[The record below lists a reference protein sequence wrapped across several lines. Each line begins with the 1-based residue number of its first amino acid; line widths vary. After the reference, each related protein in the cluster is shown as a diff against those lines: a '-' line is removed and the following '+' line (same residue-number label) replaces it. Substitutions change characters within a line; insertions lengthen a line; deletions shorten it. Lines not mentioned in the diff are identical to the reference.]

1 MTANAKQLSN
11 LFPDISADK
20 FAALFGITSRTW
32 RHWVAGTRNGGNI
45 EPAVDLKTAAK
56 LIRYALKHQ
65 TTINGALE
73 RLADKFIVDRR

>member
-1 MTANAKQLSN
+1 MTATAKKISE
-11 LFPDISADK
+11 LFPDITVDK
-20 FAALFGITSRTW
+20 FAELFDITSRTW

-45 EPAVDLKTAAK
+45 EPAVDLKTAVK
-56 LIRYALKHQ
+56 LIRYALRHE